1 MPPKTRGQSQKEVE
15 KNKDSDLAQGTPR
28 KKAPP
33 SKSGVSTR
41 TYVSALETNSD
52 PSEGQ
57 STGDI
62 TQLDS
67 LGEPVFDPE
76 TPQEQTEE
84 STPSLEDL
92 ATDERHAVTA
102 VTAASTASGL
112 RPGGTTRL
120 QDFNNPSNEQYQEQE
135 IFRFPPTPPSPS
147 AEEYFSETSNIVPA
161 KLIASTAKKANPV
174 VTAASLA
181 APIVLTLP
189 PVPTSHIQAQAAI
202 A

>member
-62 TQLDS
+62 TQLDHWENQYKS
-67 LGEPVFDPE
+67 RA
-76 TPQEQTEE
+76 Q
-84 STPSLEDL
+84 
-92 ATDERHAVTA
+92 
-102 VTAASTASGL
+102 L
-112 RPGGTTRL
+112 RNRI
-120 QDFNNPSNEQYQEQE
+120 E
-135 IFRFPPTPPSPS
+135 IVR
-147 AEEYFSETSNIVPA
+147 
-161 KLIASTAKKANPV
+161 
-174 VTAASLA
+174 
-181 APIVLTLP
+181 
-189 PVPTSHIQAQAAI
+189 
-202 A
+202 

>member
-28 KKAPP
+28 KKATP

-92 ATDERHAVTA
+92 VTDERHAVTA

-112 RPGGTTRL
+112 RPGGTNHT
-120 QDFNNPSNEQYQEQE
+120 EQYQGQQLY
-135 IFRFPPTPPSPS
+135 RFPPTPLFPPPTPRFGPPTPPSPS
-147 AEEYFSETSNIVPA
+147 TEDYISDSSNIVPA
-161 KLIASTAKKANPV
+161 KLM
-174 VTAASLA
+174 L
-181 APIVLTLP
+181 
-189 PVPTSHIQAQAAI
+189 
-202 A
+202 